1 MAATVEQFCCP
12 FSRKKNKQLDATIP
26 ATQTT
31 QVAAATATMSAVKE
45 LLHPPY
51 ATTQLAGTKRIS
63 ISYHK
68 AQVRNNA
75 GTLRV
80 VISGKSQQDKNR
92 NLSRLISN
100 LSRLK
105 IKNPVLVSPVIFPA

>member
-63 ISYHK
+63 IAITK
-68 AQVRNNA
+68 LKFEIMQVR
-75 GTLRV
+75 
-80 VISGKSQQDKNR
+80 SGWSSQA
-92 NLSRLISN
+92 NLSRTKIVIS
-100 LSRLK
+100 
-105 IKNPVLVSPVIFPA
+105 AD